1 MIPYLINNI
10 SVQVPSSWD
19 DLSFN
24 QWAQIA
30 KVTTND
36 RIKVASICLGLCES
50 DMRKARLE
58 NVETLYSTLEF
69 INEPCEMITEPVKVK
84 EWDIPKDI
92 TFQSL
97 GQFEDMRQTF
107 DKALAQVIKTP
118 EGTIDILQTIPAIA
132 EYFPLWCAIYCQKV
146 RDGEYDYEK
155 ASFLSEELK
164 EASCI
169 EVLSAGSFFFYK
181 LTTLFAPTRP
191 SSRKPL
197 PQ

>member
-1 MIPYLINNI
+1 MIPYFINGESI
-10 SVQVPSSWD
+10 QVPSSWD
-19 DLSFN
+19 DLTFT
-24 QWAQIA
+24 QWQQLA

-36 RIKVASICLGLCES
+36 RIKVAAICLKMDEAEL
-50 DMRKARLE
+50 RKSTLE
-58 NVETLYSTLEF
+58 NVEVLYSTLEF
-69 INEPCEMITEPVKVK
+69 INEPCEMITDPVKVK
-84 EWDIPKDI
+84 DWDIPKDI

-155 ASFLSEELK
+155 ASFLAEELK
-164 EASCI
+164 ETSCI

-181 LTTLFAPTRP
+181 LTTLFAPTKP